1 MGHVLLSQKIDS
13 LSIFLASLSVDGT
26 TWPHICLHVALQPA
40 VGLRDWIQRRYRV
53 YSLSATPQAPPTPDL
68 CTHHVSHLVF
78 RTVPLGFVRRRTDS
92 TSCSRSCRGAVSCQR
107 FAREECFL
115 KGASPVKKTAFR
127 QAERQLDNE
136 PLIQC
141 HSGVKSGT
149 DVLMMNAALSLFTRE
164 VFCLSR
170 SWTQIN
176 SKPFVF
182 MCPTE
187 KSSRV
192 IPH

>member
-1 MGHVLLSQKIDS
+1 M
-13 LSIFLASLSVDGT
+13 
-26 TWPHICLHVALQPA
+26 
-40 VGLRDWIQRRYRV
+40 
-53 YSLSATPQAPPTPDL
+53 
-68 CTHHVSHLVF
+68 
-78 RTVPLGFVRRRTDS
+78 
-92 TSCSRSCRGAVSCQR
+92 SCQR

-115 KGASPVKKTAFR
+115 KGTSPVKKTAFR

-170 SWTQIN
+170 S
-176 SKPFVF
+176 
-182 MCPTE
+182 
-187 KSSRV
+187 
-192 IPH
+192 